1 MTYVLETPEQIQ
13 HMLRLFMDINTS
25 YDWFFEHIIG
35 GMVVSCTH
43 CRVPMSLVRS
53 TSRTPFY
60 RCQRC
65 RKEQSIFANTS
76 IYRSKLKLN
85 SILSLLLLIYIRSN
99 SFSIR
104 CITGIER
111 HSIGYYQ
118 SLCRVALMEELQKN
132 RILLGGPKK
141 TVQIDEAVFRKR
153 KYHRG
158 APKQTVWIFGMVE
171 VEAPGFSRILL
182 TRVDN
187 RTRWCLIPLICRHV
201 LPGTTIISDEWSAYK
216 TLDIMSDY
224 RHLTVNHSKTFKD
237 PITGVTTNKIEGAW
251 AHLRRFLPSTGV
263 RDRFIE
269 DFLAA
274 FIMRNRR
281 TITFPEFAKM
291 VIYLKETEEAAHKDA
306 IKTED
311 EVELHM
317 SEAEKEIWHD
327 LHERGTYRT
336 DGDESVQ
343 ENSIASHDE
352 ANSSDADEV
361 PILGDLRDE
370 SSSSEDPYG
379 AGTGEEASEYVDD

>member
-1 MTYVLETPEQIQ
+1 MTPSPTTSPAVQAPSKQDQQKLDLLLQKICTDFTVEFEPLHVDDTVLEVLAIRNMQAHVDKLLQRKAIRNPLKDLPLWAKIWPGSFVLGRFLRKYAPE
-13 HMLRLFMDINTS
+13 
-25 YDWFFEHIIG
+25 G
-35 GMVVSCTH
+35 K
-43 CRVPMSLVRS
+43 SLLELGSGCGV
-53 TSRTPFY
+53 
-60 RCQRC
+60 
-65 RKEQSIFANTS
+65 
-76 IYRSKLKLN
+76 
-85 SILSLLLLIYIRSN
+85 LSLIAARY
-99 SFSIR
+99 
-104 CITGIER
+104 
-111 HSIGYYQ
+111 
-118 SLCRVALMEELQKN
+118 
-132 RILLGGPKK
+132 
-141 TVQIDEAVFRKR
+141 
-153 KYHRG
+153 
-158 APKQTVWIFGMVE
+158 
-171 VEAPGFSRILL
+171 GFSRILL

-327 LHERGTYRT
+327 LHERGTYCN

-370 SSSSEDPYG
+370 SSSSDDPYG